1 MLESILSK
9 LIALP
14 AILIGI
20 SIHEYGHALA
30 AVKMGDDTPKYQG
43 GLLLIR

>member
-1 MLESILSK
+1 MLQSLLPK
-9 LIALP
+9 LLIIP

-30 AVKMGDDTPKYQG
+30 AVKLGDDTPLY
-43 GLLLIR
+43 